1 MSAVRQ
7 FPDKTLC
14 ISLAPPLKDATMT
27 RITPARR
34 LAARAC
40 SLCIAGMLL
49 HVAAPPAGARPPR
62 AERVVD
68 RVAERVY
75 ARQSITEA
83 RAARAEARAF
93 EIARIVPEP
102 PPPRPATVRRLTRAG
117 VPLAGPPPVVVVA
130 PLPLA
135 PTRKPVAT
143 SPPAGLA
150 RQPVPAGKLGPT
162 PPATEPGVWTLD
174 PDPAGTAV
182 VGPDGTRSV
191 LATGGEAS
199 AEPAPANA
207 EADPTGP
214 ALTQPPVELLPT
226 PPSK

>member
-1 MSAVRQ
+1 
-7 FPDKTLC
+7 
-14 ISLAPPLKDATMT
+14 MT
-27 RITPARR
+27 RATPAHR

-40 SLCIAGMLL
+40 ALCIAGMLL
-49 HVAAPPAGARPPR
+49 HVAAAPAWARPPR

-83 RAARAEARAF
+83 RAARAAARAF

-117 VPLAGPPPVVVVA
+117 VPLAGPPPVVAVA

-135 PTRKPVAT
+135 PTRKPVVT

-150 RQPVPAGKLGPT
+150 RQPVPAGKQGPAAPAAATASRPT
-162 PPATEPGVWTLD
+162 PPATESGVWTLD

-191 LATGGEAS
+191 LATGGEVS
-199 AEPAPANA
+199 AEPAPPHA
-207 EADPTGP
+207 EANPTGP
-214 ALTQPPVELLPT
+214 GLAQPPVELLPT

>member
-1 MSAVRQ
+1 
-7 FPDKTLC
+7 
-14 ISLAPPLKDATMT
+14 MT
-27 RITPARR
+27 RTTPAHR

-40 SLCIAGMLL
+40 ALCIAGMLL
-49 HVAAPPAGARPPR
+49 HVAAPPAWARPPR
-62 AERVVD
+62 AARVAD

-75 ARQSITEA
+75 ARQSIAEA
-83 RAARAEARAF
+83 RAARAEARAL

-117 VPLAGPPPVVVVA
+117 VPLAGPPPAVVVA
-130 PLPLA
+130 PLPLS

-150 RQPVPAGKLGPT
+150 GQPGLARQPVPAAKQGPAAPAAATASRPT

-199 AEPAPANA
+199 AEPAPSNA
-207 EADPTGP
+207 EADRTGP
-214 ALTQPPVELLPT
+214 AVTQPPVELLPT
-226 PPSK
+226 PPSNGAPPEA

>member
-1 MSAVRQ
+1 MNQ
-7 FPDKTLC
+7 T
-14 ISLAPPLKDATMT
+14 
-27 RITPARR
+27 TPAHR

-40 SLCIAGMLL
+40 ALCIAGMLL
-49 HVAAPPAGARPPR
+49 HAAAPPAWARPPR
-62 AERVVD
+62 AARVAD

-75 ARQSITEA
+75 ARQSIAEA
-83 RAARAEARAF
+83 RAARAEARAL

-117 VPLAGPPPVVVVA
+117 VPLAGPPPAVVVA
-130 PLPLA
+130 PLPLS
-135 PTRKPVAT
+135 PTRRPVAT
-143 SPPAGLA
+143 SPPVGLA
-150 RQPVPAGKLGPT
+150 RQPGPAVKQVPAAPAAATASRPT

-199 AEPAPANA
+199 AEPAPSNV
-207 EADPTGP
+207 EADRTGP
-214 ALTQPPVELLPT
+214 AVTQPPVELLPT

>member
-1 MSAVRQ
+1 
-7 FPDKTLC
+7 
-14 ISLAPPLKDATMT
+14 MT
-27 RITPARR
+27 RTTPAHR

-40 SLCIAGMLL
+40 ALCIAGMLL
-49 HVAAPPAGARPPR
+49 HVAAPPAWARPPR
-62 AERVVD
+62 AARVAD

-75 ARQSITEA
+75 ARQSIAEA
-83 RAARAEARAF
+83 RAARAEARAL

-117 VPLAGPPPVVVVA
+117 VPLAGPPPAVVVA
-130 PLPLA
+130 PLPLST
-135 PTRKPVAT
+135 TRRPVAT
-143 SPPAGLA
+143 SPPVGLA
-150 RQPVPAGKLGPT
+150 RQPGPAVKQVPAAPAAATASRPT

-174 PDPAGTAV
+174 HDLAGTAV

-199 AEPAPANA
+199 AEPAPSNV
-207 EADPTGP
+207 EAYRTGP
-214 ALTQPPVELLPT
+214 AVTQPPVELLPT

>member
-1 MSAVRQ
+1 
-7 FPDKTLC
+7 
-14 ISLAPPLKDATMT
+14 MT
-27 RITPARR
+27 RTTPAHR

-49 HVAAPPAGARPPR
+49 HVAAPPAWARPPR
-62 AERVVD
+62 AARVAD

-83 RAARAEARAF
+83 RAARAEARAL

-117 VPLAGPPPVVVVA
+117 VPLAGPPPAVVVA
-130 PLPLA
+130 PLPLSPA
-135 PTRKPVAT
+135 RKPVAT

-150 RQPVPAGKLGPT
+150 RQQGPAGKQVPAVTQGPAAPAAATASRPT

-174 PDPAGTAV
+174 PDPAGTAA

-191 LATGGEAS
+191 LATGGEVS
-199 AEPAPANA
+199 AEPAPSNV
-207 EADPTGP
+207 EADRTGP
-214 ALTQPPVELLPT
+214 AVTQPPVELLPT